1 MLFVVAAGFPQTNM
15 YSISKWIYNHAP
27 MNQILNR
34 FKWTRLSSSIIG
46 LDCGVCLSVCLL
58 RTRKKKKITNRKMCQ
73 FLFAF
78 KLNHKQPQ
86 IEWHFQFIFRCISL
100 LFLSCILFSFNFFFC
115 TQCKYNHLSA
125 KLSESH
131 KCACARELILD

>member
-15 YSISKWIYNHAP
+15 YALSKWIYNHAP

-46 LDCGVCLSVCLL
+46 LDCGLWLSVCLL
-58 RTRKKKKITNRKMCQ
+58 RTRRKKITNTKMCQ

-100 LFLSCILFSFNFFFC
+100 LFLSCILFSFIFF
-115 TQCKYNHLSA
+115 SA
-125 KLSESH
+125 HNVNIIIYLPNWVNRTN
-131 KCACARELILD
+131 ARARELILD